1 MAEIPRKSLPNI
13 IASQIAAQ
21 ILDGTYKSGYQLPA
35 ERDLIKQFG
44 VSRSTLREALI
55 SLEEINLIESRH
67 GVGRFIAEL
76 NEKNIATAHKLAA
89 EVDSQSAGTHVR
101 LTSKD
106 SPEGPRRLPV
116 TPEKPLIIPNLKKD
130 RFGTFS
136 FISWWEREKVEKAK
150 VMIVGAGALGNEVIK
165 NLALMGVVY
174 IFIVDFDTIEL
185 ANLSRSVL
193 FRESDSGR
201 KKAEV
206 AAARSKELNP
216 NVHVQYFHGDITTA
230 LGLGVFR
237 RMDVIIGCLD
247 NREARLAVNRFSYW
261 INKPW
266 VDGAIQEFLG
276 LARVFVPGEGACFE
290 CTLTEIARRDLS
302 IRYSCPLL
310 ARENILL
317 GKVPTTPTIASII
330 AGVQSQEALK
340 IIHDKPIDPGKVF
353 HFNGMTNQ
361 VHTTAYTPLKDC
373 ESHWTYGDITEL
385 PLRVDTTTLDNIV
398 EIAHRDLGP
407 EAVVE
412 LDQELIV
419 SLSCPQCGTRE
430 EVLQPIS
437 EVGFNRAHCPVC
449 GLLRETEMTHAIHGD
464 ENYLSR
470 TLASIGVPPL
480 HILRAYNS
488 EEYRF
493 YEMNGDL
500 PDALHFNHFERPS
513 SESPIKLTGHIK
525 LKDKVTLKK
534 RTKITLHEP
543 GIKISSQQEEDDEQ
557 PERSIKIK
565 PASQQNE
572 EDEQPEQ
579 LIKIKAGSQQEDD
592 DTKPERSNKIKTG
605 SQQEGDN
612 AQPDQSIKL
621 KAGNQKEEV
630 NEQSERSIKIKADG
644 QQDDD
649 DAQPEQSI
657 KIHAD
662 TKQNEDSAQPERSI
676 KIKADS
682 QQESDD
688 AQPERTIKLKT
699 NSQQKEKDEQTEKS
713 IKIKA
718 DGGKK
723 DVESS

>member
-89 EVDSQSAGTHVR
+89 EVDSQTATTRVR
-101 LTSKD
+101 LTSED

-150 VMIVGAGALGNEVIK
+150 VLIVGAGALGNEVIK
-165 NLALMGVVY
+165 NLALMGVGY

-206 AAARSKELNP
+206 AAARAKELNP
-216 NVHVQYFHGDITTA
+216 NVHIQYFHGDITSA

-385 PLRVDTTTLDNIV
+385 PLRVDTTTLENIV

-407 EAVVE
+407 EAVIE

-449 GLLRETEMTHAIHGD
+449 GLLRETEMTHIIHGD
-464 ENYLSR
+464 ENFLSR

-513 SESPIKLTGHIK
+513 SEALIKLTGHIK

-543 GIKISSQQEEDDEQ
+543 GIKISNQQ
-557 PERSIKIK
+557 K
-565 PASQQNE
+565 
-572 EDEQPEQ
+572 
-579 LIKIKAGSQQEDD
+579 DD
-592 DTKPERSNKIKTG
+592 D
-605 SQQEGDN
+605 
-612 AQPDQSIKL
+612 
-621 KAGNQKEEV
+621 
-630 NEQSERSIKIKADG
+630 
-644 QQDDD
+644 
-649 DAQPEQSI
+649 
-657 KIHAD
+657 
-662 TKQNEDSAQPERSI
+662 AQPERSI

-682 QQESDD
+682 QKEDDDAQAEQSTKIHAETKQNEDAAQPERSIKIKAENQQESDD
-688 AQPERTIKLKT
+688 AQAEQSIKIHADTEQNKDGAQPELSIKLKT
-699 NSQQKEKDEQTEKS
+699 NGQQKEKDEQTEKS

-723 DVESS
+723 DAESS